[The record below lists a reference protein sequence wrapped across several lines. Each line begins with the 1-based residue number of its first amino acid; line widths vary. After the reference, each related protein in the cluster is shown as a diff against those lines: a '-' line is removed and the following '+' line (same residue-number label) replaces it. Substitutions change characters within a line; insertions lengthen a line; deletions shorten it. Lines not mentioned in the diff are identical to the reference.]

1 MHLITFFV
9 KWCLRY
15 SLHWNDPWAG
25 LPAPPNSHP
34 RYERPS
40 CWSAPRRGNAAGV
53 NGWVKCTV
61 DTKSTIDFTDYAK
74 NGTRIFKAPFNFSTG
89 RCPQNSAWD
98 VRNNRWMLKIVK
110 GCPVSIWALLLH
122 ASQNQE
128 PTVSVV
134 IHQYSRINLIN
145 PGSVQNLVNPD
156 IPDVFPN
163 RIGFCQ
169 LYQRAE
175 PRPCLGLRFP
185 WPQSL
190 PKTIRSKNLLEA
202 WPHPKNHPRS
212 QPCQK
217 GSPNSPGLIVTP
229 TLESCWPLENPRSE
243 GPCPFFMDDILA
255 NHVKSCSNGVPSDSQ
270 NCELRLAKK
279 PPPIWGSFSAT
290 PVNKNWRT
298 SNIRQN
304 PLFLYLGQLFHS
316 PNLPR

>member
-15 SLHWNDPWAG
+15 TLHWNDPWAG

-40 CWSAPRRGNAAGV
+40 CWSAPHRGNAAGV
-53 NGWVKCTV
+53 NGWVQCTV
-61 DTKSTIDFTDYAK
+61 DTKSTIDFTDYTK
-74 NGTRIFKAPFNFSTG
+74 NGTRIFKAPLNFSTG

-175 PRPCLGLRFP
+175 RTTALFGSAVSLASESPQDDSIKKSTGGLASSQKSSEVTAMEGISKFS
-185 WPQSL
+185 WPYRHSNVGVL
-190 PKTIRSKNLLEA
+190 LAIGKSPFWRSM
-202 WPHPKNHPRS
+202 
-212 QPCQK
+212 
-217 GSPNSPGLIVTP
+217 
-229 TLESCWPLENPRSE
+229 
-243 GPCPFFMDDILA
+243 PFFHGWHIG
-255 NHVKSCSNGVPSDSQ
+255 KSCQVLLKRGTIGLTK
-270 NCELRLAKK
+270 LRIAPCKK
-279 PPPIWGSFSAT
+279 T
-290 PVNKNWRT
+290 T
-298 SNIRQN
+298 SNLGIIFGHSSKQKLKN
-304 PLFLYLGQLFHS
+304 IEHPPKSTFLISGSIISLT
-316 PNLPR
+316 